1 MFKRKGEGS
10 SQEPEGDL
18 PKVDLS
24 PLADEEGFVVGEGAS
39 VVPETEEI
47 AAESVPMVPEVESI
61 ASEASG
67 VIENARP
74 MEAASPR
81 KKRYYTPGEVRRK
94 KGCIGCG
101 GMVLAVPFL
110 MSVVGIAVAVF

>member
-24 PLADEEGFVVGEGAS
+24 PLSAEEGFVVGEGAP
-39 VVPETEEI
+39 VVPEIEAS
-47 AAESVPMVPEVESI
+47 AAESVSVMPKAESI

-110 MSVVGIAVAVF
+110 VSVVGIAIAVF